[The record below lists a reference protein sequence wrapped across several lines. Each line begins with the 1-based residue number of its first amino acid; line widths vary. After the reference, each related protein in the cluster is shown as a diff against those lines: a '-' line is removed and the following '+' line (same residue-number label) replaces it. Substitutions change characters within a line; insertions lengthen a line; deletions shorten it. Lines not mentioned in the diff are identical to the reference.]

1 MVYVH
6 VKMHIQND
14 IKKQT
19 IIRYQ
24 YPSVYIPKSLYTP
37 EPKFNYFESL
47 PREKRYNIL
56 VYFFFLFVII
66 WHQPCIQSVG
76 IKHRIK

>member
-1 MVYVH
+1 MKSIWSESMVYVH

-24 YPSVYIPKSLYTP
+24 YPSVYIPKSLSYT
-37 EPKFNYFESL
+37 
-47 PREKRYNIL
+47 RAQI
-56 VYFFFLFVII
+56 
-66 WHQPCIQSVG
+66 
-76 IKHRIK
+76 